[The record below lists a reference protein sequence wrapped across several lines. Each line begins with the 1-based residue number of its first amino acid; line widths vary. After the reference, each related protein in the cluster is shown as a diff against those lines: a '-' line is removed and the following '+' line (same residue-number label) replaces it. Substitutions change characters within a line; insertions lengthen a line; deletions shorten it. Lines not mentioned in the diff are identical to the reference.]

1 MLPKLLLISGRHVK
15 MKHCIVQITPKALN
29 DMEEIYNYISE
40 HLLAPKSA
48 MELYNRIADAIEK
61 LDVFPERMKIMQSEP
76 EHSMELRHMI
86 VDKYSV
92 FYVIKDEYVIVT
104 RILYGASDISKRC

>member
-1 MLPKLLLISGRHVK
+1 M
-15 MKHCIVQITPKALN
+15 
-29 DMEEIYNYISE
+29 
-40 HLLAPKSA
+40 APKSA

-104 RILYGASDISKRC
+104 RVLYGASDISKRLSENND